1 MKLTQSEIAHMAGVA
16 KSFGYDQETVEQVV
30 KALVCIVENLPGYAN
45 ATVIGHT
52 AYATEHFHNESVS
65 PGSVSRVTGH
75 THLSLAVAHILLAL
89 RKGAK

>member
-1 MKLTQSEIAHMAGVA
+1 VKLTQLEIAHMAGVA
-16 KSFGYDQETVEQVV
+16 KSFGYDQETVEQVA
-30 KALVCIVENLPGYAN
+30 KALVCIAENLPDAKT
-45 ATVIGHT
+45 TVIGHT

-75 THLSLAVAHILLAL
+75 THLSLAVARLLLAL